1 MAVSAPL
8 TPLPLTQLVEDGRSS
23 VPNHLL
29 ESKIY
34 VKEKSNGLIQVDPSE
49 LHFSGFKLEK
59 DYVKSVKLINISSR
73 VLNIHIIP
81 TQTKHFRTNY
91 AKKCRLIP
99 GLAYTVKVKFCPH
112 EWTRVSDCIRVHC
125 EDDEN
130 LLIPVHAYP
139 ATAHVHI
146 PTRVDLP
153 AAPLGQSV
161 SHIIPLSCRS
171 PADLEF
177 EVHLI
182 EPHEA
187 FSIHPLTGVIPAN
200 GQSKITI
207 TFRPCRYETCQ
218 VTVRLLVSQF
228 NTKSYLCTVTGSSA
242 PLLAVRE
249 LALQGTQAKSKG
261 SLPAIQVQS
270 PVKQKFAKD
279 VVKPKGAL
287 GGPSGSKPGPKP
299 LVDAS
304 THAGVAKMLQKDS
317 SKLGTEHPSEGLQT
331 RQKKEALFLKR
342 VQQNVKEE
350 QINRLKLQV
359 HLGKDPVSESTRSQ
373 VLEDRLVALQQY
385 KVRKGDVRREEDFT
399 SGPPKL
405 YSIRLICDAGQVPK
419 GAPSFQFH
427 PSFQWV
433 LKQRALK
440 LFQQAARRVVMQ
452 CRMKR
457 TLALWRN
464 LPDAAAG
471 LLSANKVEEEEACV
485 MKITPERIFPS
496 SFPLFTDEAD
506 LLALDFLALP
516 VDAVNV
522 RVTTHVPTFKLQVP
536 QYYKLMGYQPVS
548 AWEAFNA
555 FIPTTLARPLRTGDP
570 VKPQHEAGSQSPTP
584 GDEDEQDASDLN
596 FTFPSALLRPIH
608 AHPLRIFNPAPGLQ
622 AYKPPPKYL
631 ESDVDFHLCPLPRY
645 SSPGGPTTGMESQT
659 LQMQTLDPK
668 GAIAGLKTWDNFDL
682 VIATC
687 VSRQAALTS
696 NILHG
701 SSDYNKDILPVTSP
715 AAFTQPPAYLS
726 GLTDKRSEVM
736 LTPKIIKRDFLSGL
750 Q

>member
-34 VKEKSNGLIQVDPSE
+34 VREKSNGLIQVDPSE

-153 AAPLGQSV
+153 AVPLGQSV
-161 SHIIPLSCRS
+161 SYIIPLSCRS

-187 FSIHPLTGVIPAN
+187 FSIHPLTGVIQAN

-218 VTVRLLVSQF
+218 VTIRLLVSQF

-242 PLLAVRE
+242 PLLGVRE
-249 LALQGTQAKSKG
+249 LALQITPAKSKV
-261 SLPAIQVQS
+261 SLPDIQVQR
-270 PVKQKFAKD
+270 VKLKSAKD

-287 GGPSGSKPGPKP
+287 GGPAGSKPGPKS

-317 SKLGTEHPSEGLQT
+317 SKLGAEHPSEGLQNK
-331 RQKKEALFLKR
+331 QKKEALFLKK

-373 VLEDRLVALQQY
+373 VLEDRLIALQQY
-385 KVRKGDVRREEDFT
+385 KVRKGDVRRQEDFT

-405 YSIRLICDAGQVPK
+405 YSIRLISDAGQVPK

-427 PSFQWV
+427 PSFQWA
-433 LKQRALK
+433 LKERALK
-440 LFQQAARRVVMQ
+440 LFQQAARKVVMQ

-464 LPDAAAG
+464 LPDTAVG
-471 LLSANKVEEEEACV
+471 LLSANKVEKEEACV
-485 MKITPERIFPS
+485 MKISPDRIFPS
-496 SFPLFTDEAD
+496 SYPLFSDEAD
-506 LLALDFLALP
+506 PLALDFSAVP
-516 VDAVNV
+516 VDAVDV

-536 QYYKLMGYQPVS
+536 QYYKLMGYHPVS

-570 VKPQHEAGSQSPTP
+570 EAGSQSPTP
-584 GDEDEQDASDLN
+584 GEEDEQDANDLN
-596 FTFPSALLRPIH
+596 FTLPRALLRPIH

-622 AYKPPPKYL
+622 AYKPTPKYL

-645 SSPGGPTTGMESQT
+645 STPEGQTSGIESQT
-659 LQMQTLDPK
+659 LQMQTLDTK
-668 GAIAGLKTWDNFDL
+668 EAITGLKTWDNFGL
-682 VIATC
+682 VTATC

-701 SSDYNKDILPVTSP
+701 SADYNKDILPVTSP

-726 GLTDKRSEVM
+726 GCTDKRCEVT
-736 LTPKIIKRDFLSGL
+736 LTPEMIKREFLSRF

>member
-8 TPLPLTQLVEDGRSS
+8 TPLPLTQLVEDGRTS

-59 DYVKSVKLINISSR
+59 DYVKSVVSKRLINISSR

-139 ATAHVHI
+139 ATSHVHI

-153 AAPLGQSV
+153 AVPLGQSV
-161 SHIIPLSCRS
+161 SYTIPLSCRS

-182 EPHEA
+182 ESHEA
-187 FSIHPLTGVIPAN
+187 FSIHPLIGVIPAN
-200 GQSKITI
+200 GQSKISI

-218 VTVRLLVSQF
+218 VTIRLHVSQF
-228 NTKSYLCTVTGSSA
+228 NTKSYLCTITGSSA
-242 PLLAVRE
+242 PLLGVRE
-249 LALQGTQAKSKG
+249 LALQSTPAKSKG

-270 PVKQKFAKD
+270 PVKVKSAKD
-279 VVKPKGAL
+279 VVKPKGTL
-287 GGPSGSKPGPKP
+287 GGPAGTKPGPKS

-317 SKLGTEHPSEGLQT
+317 SKLGTEHLSEGLQN
-331 RQKKEALFLKR
+331 RQKKEALFLKK

-385 KVRKGDVRREEDFT
+385 KVRKGDVRREEEFT

-419 GAPSFQFH
+419 GAPCFQFH
-427 PSFQWV
+427 PSFQWA

-440 LFQQAARRVVMQ
+440 LFQQAARKVVMQ

-464 LPDAAAG
+464 LPDTAVG
-471 LLSANKVEEEEACV
+471 LLSANKVEKEEACV
-485 MKITPERIFPS
+485 LKISPDRIFPS
-496 SFPLFTDEAD
+496 SYPLFSDEAD
-506 LLALDFLALP
+506 PLALDFSPVP
-516 VDAVNV
+516 VDAVDV

-570 VKPQHEAGSQSPTP
+570 EAGSQSPTP
-584 GDEDEQDASDLN
+584 GEEDEQEANDLN
-596 FTFPSALLRPIH
+596 FTLPRALLRPIH

-622 AYKPPPKYL
+622 AYKPTPKYL
-631 ESDVDFHLCPLPRY
+631 ESDVDFHLCPLLRY
-645 SSPGGPTTGMESQT
+645 SHPGGQTSGMESQT
-659 LQMQTLDPK
+659 LQMQTLDK
-668 GAIAGLKTWDNFDL
+668 KEVITGLKTWDNFGL
-682 VIATC
+682 VTATC

-701 SSDYNKDILPVTSP
+701 SADYHKEILPVTSP
-715 AAFTQPPAYLS
+715 AAFTLPPSYLS
-726 GLTDKRSEVM
+726 GCTDKRCDVT
-736 LTPKIIKRDFLSGL
+736 LTPEMINSEFLSRF

>member
-8 TPLPLTQLVEDGRSS
+8 MPLPLAQLVEDGRSS

-99 GLAYTVKVKFCPH
+99 GLAYTVKVKFCPR

-177 EVHLI
+177 EVDLI
-182 EPHEA
+182 QPHEA

-207 TFRPCRYETCQ
+207 TFRPCRYETSQ
-218 VTVRLLVSQF
+218 VTVRLLISQF

-242 PLLAVRE
+242 PLLAFRE
-249 LALQGTQAKSKG
+249 RALQDTPAKSKG
-261 SLPAIQVQS
+261 SLPAIRVQS
-270 PVKQKFAKD
+270 PVKQKIAKD

-287 GGPSGSKPGPKP
+287 GCPTGSKPAPKP
-299 LVDAS
+299 LVDAA

-317 SKLGTEHPSEGLQT
+317 SKLGVEHPSVGLQN
-331 RQKKEALFLKR
+331 RQKKEAVFLKR

-359 HLGKDPVSESTRSQ
+359 HLGKDPVSGSTRRQ
-373 VLEDRLVALQQY
+373 VLADRLIALQQY

-405 YSIRLICDAGQVPK
+405 YSVRLICDAGQVPK

-427 PSFQWV
+427 PSFQWA

-485 MKITPERIFPS
+485 MKISPERIFPS
-496 SFPLFTDEAD
+496 SFPLFSDEAD
-506 LLALDFLALP
+506 PLALDFSALP
-516 VDAVNV
+516 VDAVDV

-555 FIPTTLARPLRTGDP
+555 FVPTTLARPLRTGDP
-570 VKPQHEAGSQSPTP
+570 EAGSQSPIP
-584 GDEDEQDASDLN
+584 EEEDEQDASDLN
-596 FTFPSALLRPIH
+596 FALPSTLLRPIH

-622 AYKPPPKYL
+622 AYKPTPKYL

-645 SSPGGPTTGMESQT
+645 SSPEGHTSGMVSQT
-659 LQMQTLDPK
+659 VQMQTQGPK
-668 GAIAGLKTWDNFDL
+668 GAITGLKTWDNFDL
-682 VIATC
+682 VTATC
-687 VSRQAALTS
+687 VSRQATLTS

-701 SSDYNKDILPVTSP
+701 SADYNKDIFPVTSP
-715 AAFTQPPAYLS
+715 AAFAQPPDYLS
-726 GLTDKRSEVM
+726 GCTDKRCEVT
-736 LTPKIIKRDFLSGL
+736 LTPEMIKKDFLSGF

>member
-161 SHIIPLSCRS
+161 SHIIPLRCRS

-177 EVHLI
+177 EVNFI

-200 GQSKITI
+200 GKSKITI
-207 TFRPCRYETCQ
+207 TFKPCRYETCQ

-228 NTKSYLCTVTGSSA
+228 NTKSYLCTITGSSV
-242 PLLAVRE
+242 PLLAFRE
-249 LALQGTQAKSKG
+249 LALQGSAAKSKG

-279 VVKPKGAL
+279 VVKPKGAT
-287 GGPSGSKPGPKP
+287 GGPTGSKPGPKP

-304 THAGVAKMLQKDS
+304 SHGGVAKMLHKDS
-317 SKLGTEHPSEGLQT
+317 SKLGVEHPNEGLQN
-331 RQKKEALFLKR
+331 RQKKEAVFLKK

-350 QINRLKLQV
+350 EINRLKLQV
-359 HLGKDPVSESTRSQ
+359 HLGKDPVSDSTRSQ
-373 VLEDRLVALQQY
+373 VLEDRLVALHQY
-385 KVRKGDVRREEDFT
+385 QVRKGDVRQERDFT
-399 SGPPKL
+399 SGPPRL
-405 YSIRLICDAGQVPK
+405 YSIRLISDAGQVPK
-419 GAPSFQFH
+419 GTPSFQFH
-427 PSFQWV
+427 PSFQWA

-440 LFQQAARRVVMQ
+440 RFQQAARRVLMQ
-452 CRMKR
+452 CRMKWI
-457 TLALWRN
+457 LALWRN
-464 LPDAAAG
+464 LPGAVAG
-471 LLSANKVEEEEACV
+471 LISANKVEKEEACV
-485 MKITPERIFPS
+485 MKISPERILPS
-496 SFPLFTDEAD
+496 SFPLFIDEAD
-506 LLALDFLALP
+506 PLALDFSALP
-516 VDAVNV
+516 VDDVDV

-536 QYYKLMGYQPVS
+536 QYYKLIGYQPVS

-555 FIPTTLARPLRTGDP
+555 FIPISSMPPLRTGDS
-570 VKPQHEAGSQSPTP
+570 VDGSMSPTP
-584 GDEDEQDASDLN
+584 EDEKEQDASDLN
-596 FTFPSALLRPIH
+596 FTFPSALLRPTH

-622 AYKPPPKYL
+622 AYKPTPKYL

-645 SSPGGPTTGMESQT
+645 SSPAGHTSGMESQS

-668 GAIAGLKTWDNFDL
+668 GAITGLKTWDNFDL
-682 VIATC
+682 VTASC
-687 VSRQAALTS
+687 VSRQAALSS

-701 SSDYNKDILPVTSP
+701 SANYNKDVLPMTSP

-726 GLTDKRSEVM
+726 GCTDKRCEGT
-736 LTPKIIKRDFLSGL
+736 LTPEMIKRVFLSGFH
-750 Q
+750 

>member
-1 MAVSAPL
+1 MSISQHAL
-8 TPLPLTQLVEDGRSS
+8 TYQLH
-23 VPNHLL
+23 HLDRGVCL
-29 ESKIY
+29 C
-34 VKEKSNGLIQVDPSE
+34 V
-49 LHFSGFKLEK
+49 
-59 DYVKSVKLINISSR
+59 
-73 VLNIHIIP
+73 
-81 TQTKHFRTNY
+81 
-91 AKKCRLIP
+91 
-99 GLAYTVKVKFCPH
+99 
-112 EWTRVSDCIRVHC
+112 
-125 EDDEN
+125 
-130 LLIPVHAYP
+130 
-139 ATAHVHI
+139 
-146 PTRVDLP
+146 
-153 AAPLGQSV
+153 V

-177 EVHLI
+177 EVDLI
-182 EPHEA
+182 QPHEA

-242 PLLAVRE
+242 PLLAFRE
-249 LALQGTQAKSKG
+249 RALQDMPAKSKG

-270 PVKQKFAKD
+270 PVKLKIAKD
-279 VVKPKGAL
+279 AVKPKGAL
-287 GGPSGSKPGPKP
+287 GCPTGSKPAPKP

-317 SKLGTEHPSEGLQT
+317 SKLGVEHPSVGLQN

-359 HLGKDPVSESTRSQ
+359 HLGKDPVSGSTRSQ
-373 VLEDRLVALQQY
+373 VLEDRLIALQQY
-385 KVRKGDVRREEDFT
+385 KVTKGDVRREEDFT

-427 PSFQWV
+427 PSFQWA

-485 MKITPERIFPS
+485 MKISPERIFPS
-496 SFPLFTDEAD
+496 SFPLFSDEAD
-506 LLALDFLALP
+506 PLALDFSALP
-516 VDAVNV
+516 VDAVDV

-555 FIPTTLARPLRTGDP
+555 FIPTTLTRPLRTGYP
-570 VKPQHEAGSQSPTP
+570 EAGSQSPIP
-584 GDEDEQDASDLN
+584 GEEDAQDASDLN
-596 FTFPSALLRPIH
+596 FTLPSTLLRTIQT
-608 AHPLRIFNPAPGLQ
+608 HPLRIFNPAPGLQ
-622 AYKPPPKYL
+622 AYKPTPKYL

-645 SSPGGPTTGMESQT
+645 SSPEGHTNGMVSQT
-659 LQMQTLDPK
+659 VQMQTQGPK
-668 GAIAGLKTWDNFDL
+668 GAVTGLKTWDNFDL
-682 VIATC
+682 VTATC
-687 VSRQAALTS
+687 VSRQATLTS

-701 SSDYNKDILPVTSP
+701 SADYNKDIFPVTSP
-715 AAFTQPPAYLS
+715 AAFTQPPDYLS
-726 GLTDKRSEVM
+726 GCTDKRCEVT
-736 LTPKIIKRDFLSGL
+736 LTPEMIKKDFLSGF

>member
-1 MAVSAPL
+1 MSLSAPP
-8 TPLPLTQLVEDGRSS
+8 TPLPLSQLVDEGRTS

-34 VKEKSNGLIQVDPSE
+34 VKEKSNGRIQVDPSE

-59 DYVKSVKLINISSR
+59 DYAKTVKLINISSR

-81 TQTKHFRTNY
+81 TQSKHFRTNY

-112 EWTRVSDCIRVHC
+112 DWSRVSDCIRVHC

-146 PTRVDLP
+146 PARVDLP
-153 AAPLGQSV
+153 AAPLGQSI

-177 EVHLI
+177 EVQLI

-200 GQSKITI
+200 GQSAVTI
-207 TFRPCRYETCQ
+207 TFRPCRFETCQ

-228 NTKSYLCTVTGSSA
+228 NIKSYLCTVTGSST
-242 PLLAVRE
+242 PLLAFRD
-249 LALQGTQAKSKG
+249 LALQDTPAKGKG
-261 SLPAIQVQS
+261 PLPAIQGQS
-270 PVKQKFAKD
+270 PIKPKSGKD

-287 GGPSGSKPGPKP
+287 QGPRGSKAGPRL
-299 LVDAS
+299 LVDAA

-317 SKLGTEHPSEGLQT
+317 SKLGAENLSESLKN
-331 RQKKEALFLKR
+331 RQKKEALFLKK
-342 VQQNVKEE
+342 VQLNVKEE

-359 HLGKDPVSESTRSQ
+359 NLGKDPVSHSTRTQ
-373 VLEDRLVALQQY
+373 VLEDRLVSLQQY
-385 KVRKGDVRREEDFT
+385 EVSKGDVRREEDFS

-405 YSIRLICDAGQVPK
+405 YSIRLISDAGQVPK
-419 GAPSFQFH
+419 GAPCFQFH
-427 PSFQWV
+427 PNFQWA

-440 LFQQAARRVVMQ
+440 LFQQSARKVVMQ

-457 TLALWRN
+457 ILALWRN
-464 LPDAAAG
+464 LPEMAAG
-471 LLSANKVEEEEACV
+471 FLSADKVEKEEACV
-485 MKITPERIFPS
+485 MKISPDRIFPS
-496 SFPLFTDEAD
+496 SFPLFMDEAD
-506 LLALDFLALP
+506 PLALDFSALP
-516 VDAVNV
+516 VDAVDV

-548 AWEAFNA
+548 AWDAFNA
-555 FIPTTLARPLRTGDP
+555 FIPSTLARPLRTGDAEDGF
-570 VKPQHEAGSQSPTP
+570 VSPTP
-584 GDEDEQDASDLN
+584 GEEDEHDAGDLN
-596 FTFPSALLRPIH
+596 FTLPSALLKPIP
-608 AHPLRIFNPAPGLQ
+608 AHPLRIFNPSPGLQ
-622 AYKPPPKYL
+622 AYKPSPKYL
-631 ESDVDFHLCPLPRY
+631 ESDVDFHLCPMPRY
-645 SSPGGPTTGMESQT
+645 STPESHVGGMESQSF
-659 LQMQTLDPK
+659 QTQILDPK

-687 VSRQAALTS
+687 VSRQAAQSS

-701 SSDYNKDILPVTSP
+701 SADYNKEILPVTSP
-715 AAFTQPPAYLS
+715 AAFTQPPPYLT
-726 GLTDKRSEVM
+726 GCTDKRYDVVT
-736 LTPKIIKRDFLSGL
+736 LTPEMIKKEFMSGF